1 MAMNCAAMVWRWLT
15 VTVVRKGLDMA
26 WYIDGSASMGNLD
39 VFQTDERL
47 GDYRVC
53 MIDCDDETV
62 SESDHEANARLIA
75 AAPDLLAAMEGAYR
89 HFLQHMERDWFDDDD
104 QDAMQKMFDAIAKA
118 KGTHDG

>member
-1 MAMNCAAMVWRWLT
+1 
-15 VTVVRKGLDMA
+15 MA

>member
-1 MAMNCAAMVWRWLT
+1 
-15 VTVVRKGLDMA
+15 MA

-62 SESDHEANARLIA
+62 SESDHEANARLIM
-75 AAPDLLAAMEGAYR
+75 AAPDLLAVAMSALAD
-89 HFLQHMERDWFDDDD
+89 LQGIMPEFEPSGDREHPAWVTMDELR
-104 QDAMQKMFDAIAKA
+104 QAIAKA
-118 KGTHDG
+118 KDQDDE